1 MPFPAF
7 CVIIESRELVILKIK
22 IDIDKK
28 ETMYLEIPKEYQ
40 SREGIL
46 KYIEESVKDSIS
58 LDDASFEILD

>member
-7 CVIIESRELVILKIK
+7 CVIIESRELIILKVK

-28 ETMYLEIPKEYQ
+28 ETMYLEVPKEYQ
-40 SREGIL
+40 TREGIL
-46 KYIEESVKDSIS
+46 KYINESVKESTN

>member
-1 MPFPAF
+1 M
-7 CVIIESRELVILKIK
+7 ENRELINLNVK

-46 KYIEESVKDSIS
+46 KYIEESVKDSVS
-58 LDDASFEILD
+58 LEDTSFEILD

>member
-7 CVIIESRELVILKIK
+7 CAIIEGRELINLKVK
-22 IDIDKK
+22 INVEKK
-28 ETMYLEIPKEYQ
+28 DTICLEIPKEYQ

-46 KYIEESVKDSIS
+46 KYIEESVKEFTT